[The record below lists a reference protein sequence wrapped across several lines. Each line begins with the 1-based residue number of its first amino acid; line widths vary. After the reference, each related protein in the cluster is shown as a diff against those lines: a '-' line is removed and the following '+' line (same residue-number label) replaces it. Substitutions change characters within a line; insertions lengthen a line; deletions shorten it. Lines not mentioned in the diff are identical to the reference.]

1 MFDVVVVVVVAVDD
15 EDLVMLMMMM
25 TTVMMADM
33 MVMVRIVMPMMMSP
47 RSVAILALAR
57 NDRHL
62 RRQNDCRCIY
72 RALDVSQPCIL
83 VDRSSLEAVAKMT
96 SKRRME
102 GNVLLHEA
110 PGARVL
116 KDEGLVY
123 TLLMCLSL
131 AEVRKLWKLRK
142 MFVRVLNDKV
152 VPLLALLEREW
163 SIVRDFLDSNRS
175 GFQYNLDRVFTEAVL
190 HTDFEGL
197 RLLAQRNYGFGSSRG
212 DSRLKAFVQEALR
225 SAHIERLSLLRVL
238 NYDISEDIEE
248 GRARGDLGQLLS
260 EGSIT
265 VDFLGSRASFRF
277 PLMDLATSAYAEV
290 QMTDLCKQRETLYKV
305 PFILCAFIKAGASMS
320 SFLRV
325 ESCGYLLLLALA
337 AESFNFV
344 YLLVQEAI
352 TLEAVLRQYEPHL
365 LQMLRQA
372 MPQRPGVLDLLCFCG
387 FKLKLEEQEQF
398 DSSVLDR
405 VLKQDFLSVE
415 RISKL
420 GFDLLAFAERQQAE
434 LSTLLQRGLEDLI
447 GDSAE
452 DVQTEGDSSEAKR
465 PQLAI
470 RRFASIDRR
479 VLDLHFR
486 SPQFLELADDLMG
499 RKAFV
504 QMRRIVEVH
513 PQAFGHYFRQH
524 YQSMEELL
532 MDAFCRRQIALV
544 IDLTSLH
551 LPLAQFFEKHQA
563 TSAFLED
570 FGNEAAELAQQ
581 LRQRQGGGAGRKE
594 GPQGR
599 IADSIEALTALLRE
613 DVLDCQ
619 RLQAAQAVSTF
630 EEIAAQCRAG
640 GRLDLQERK
649 LEFRTAETPA
659 SLPMTAD
666 GAQRSGAPVQLDA
679 VLHKAWFATKAWT
692 ELVMLRSEVAEFRFK
707 SFFLRMQDETDAAVL
722 KILQDGY
729 WFDLHKLAQ
738 LDFDFQ
744 DFFDR
749 RFREVSSAVLQFMT
763 MPHPHFVLLR
773 ELSALDFPWER
784 FMEEHAACILAS
796 KDQDYLQFLISLG
809 SFEVGSKVYR
819 VVEQTC
825 RLYHSM
831 ANTMFNTPSSWPS
844 VPVEAPVA
852 AVACQASEAS
862 SEGLEIP
869 CDAAAPSSGIVLTTP
884 GEAEAADESTGGAG
898 TEGRADRPK
907 ASSATERAKELARLA
922 CERKV
927 DAKKV
932 MALLI
937 CRGIYCWNPL
947 KLIIDD
953 DGDAKDVRS
962 WSQIESVLSFLD
974 AKDEGP
980 GPLLGLQAAQG
991 LHAAPLQQL
1000 QQPPTAA
1007 AANAPPQL
1015 QTLAQLQSLLQ
1026 FQQIYQASPWQQQ
1039 QMVIQ
1044 IVCLTQ
1050 RAEEHV
1056 FDKKIEPFWRGI
1068 LDSVLPL
1075 ERPD

>member
-1 MFDVVVVVVVAVDD
+1 
-15 EDLVMLMMMM
+15 
-25 TTVMMADM
+25 
-33 MVMVRIVMPMMMSP
+33 
-47 RSVAILALAR
+47 
-57 NDRHL
+57 
-62 RRQNDCRCIY
+62 
-72 RALDVSQPCIL
+72 
-83 VDRSSLEAVAKMT
+83 MT

-212 DSRLKAFVQEALR
+212 DSRLKVFVQEALR
-225 SAHIERLSLLRVL
+225 TAHIERLSLLRVL
-238 NYDISEDIEE
+238 KYDISEDVEE
-248 GRARGDLGQLLS
+248 CRARGDLGQLLS

-352 TLEAVLRQYEPHL
+352 TLEAVLRQYEPYL

-434 LSTLLQRGLEDLI
+434 LSALLQRGLEDLI

-452 DVQTEGDSSEAKR
+452 DLQTEGDSGEAKR

-486 SPQFLELADDLMG
+486 SPQFLEFADDLMG

-504 QMRRIVEVH
+504 QMRCIVEVH

-563 TSAFLED
+563 
-570 FGNEAAELAQQ
+570 
-581 LRQRQGGGAGRKE
+581 
-594 GPQGR
+594 
-599 IADSIEALTALLRE
+599 
-613 DVLDCQ
+613 
-619 RLQAAQAVSTF
+619 
-630 EEIAAQCRAG
+630 
-640 GRLDLQERK
+640 
-649 LEFRTAETPA
+649 
-659 SLPMTAD
+659 
-666 GAQRSGAPVQLDA
+666 QLDA

-692 ELVMLRSEVAEFRFK
+692 ELVMLRSEVSEFRFK
-707 SFFLRMQDETDAAVL
+707 SFFLRMQEETDAAVL

-749 RFREVSSAVLQFMT
+749 RFQEVSSAVLQFMT

-844 VPVEAPVA
+844 VPVEAP
-852 AVACQASEAS
+852 AVASSQASEAS
-862 SEGLEIP
+862 SEGLEP
-869 CDAAAPSSGIVLTTP
+869 CDAAQSSGMVLTTP
-884 GEAEAADESTGGAG
+884 GEAEAADESGAGG

-974 AKDEGP
+974 AKDEVQGP
-980 GPLLGLQAAQG
+980 GPLLGLQAQG
-991 LHAAPLQQL
+991 LHTAPLQQL

>member
-1 MFDVVVVVVVAVDD
+1 
-15 EDLVMLMMMM
+15 
-25 TTVMMADM
+25 
-33 MVMVRIVMPMMMSP
+33 
-47 RSVAILALAR
+47 
-57 NDRHL
+57 
-62 RRQNDCRCIY
+62 
-72 RALDVSQPCIL
+72 
-83 VDRSSLEAVAKMT
+83 MT

-152 VPLLALLEREW
+152 IPLLALLEREW

-212 DSRLKAFVQEALR
+212 DSRLKAFVHEALR

-248 GRARGDLGQLLS
+248 CRARGDLGQLLS

-277 PLMDLATSAYAEV
+277 PLMDLATSSYAEV

-352 TLEAVLRQYEPHL
+352 TLEAVLRQYEPYL

-420 GFDLLAFAERQQAE
+420 NFDLLAFAERQQAE

-452 DVQTEGDSSEAKR
+452 DLQTEGDSSEAKR

-486 SPQFLELADDLMG
+486 SPQFLEFADDLMG

-551 LPLAQFFEKHQA
+551 LPLAQFFEKHQEELSKLERHRGA
-563 TSAFLED
+563 LDRQLQSLDHVED

-581 LRQRQGGGAGRKE
+581 LRQRQGGEGAGAPGRKE

-630 EEIAAQCRAG
+630 EAQGDCRSVPPWGQIGFAG
-640 GRLDLQERK
+640 HDPQRLKALSTCRLFVAGAEAGAPNRGDSRK
-649 LEFRTAETPA
+649 LSQDCRRFAKERSSDASDPPRLRACISTPA
-659 SLPMTAD
+659 WENNQST
-666 GAQRSGAPVQLDA
+666 GKEAPRELVVAGDVSCCAYTEQVQLDA

-692 ELVMLRSEVAEFRFK
+692 ELVMLRSEVSEFRFK

-749 RFREVSSAVLQFMT
+749 RFQEVSSAVLQFMT

-844 VPVEAPVA
+844 VPVEAPAVA
-852 AVACQASEAS
+852 AVPCQASEAS
-862 SEGLEIP
+862 SEGLEIS

-884 GEAEAADESTGGAG
+884 GEAEVADESTGGAG

-974 AKDEGP
+974 AKDEVQGP

-1000 QQPPTAA
+1000 QQPPAAAA

>member
-1 MFDVVVVVVVAVDD
+1 
-15 EDLVMLMMMM
+15 
-25 TTVMMADM
+25 
-33 MVMVRIVMPMMMSP
+33 
-47 RSVAILALAR
+47 
-57 NDRHL
+57 
-62 RRQNDCRCIY
+62 
-72 RALDVSQPCIL
+72 
-83 VDRSSLEAVAKMT
+83 AVAKMT

-131 AEVRKLWKLRK
+131 AEARKLWKLRK

-163 SIVRDFLDSNRS
+163 SIVREFLDSNRS

-197 RLLAQRNYGFGSSRG
+197 RLLAQRNYAFGSSRG
-212 DSRLKAFVQEALR
+212 DSRLKVFVQEALR
-225 SAHIERLSLLRVL
+225 TAHIERLSLLRVL
-238 NYDISEDIEE
+238 NYDISEDVEE
-248 GRARGDLGQLLS
+248 CRARGDLGQLLS

-265 VDFLGSRASFRF
+265 VDFLGSRSSFRF
-277 PLMDLATSAYAEV
+277 PLMDLARSAYAEV
-290 QMTDLCKQRETLYKV
+290 QITDLCKQRETLYKV

-352 TLEAVLRQYEPHL
+352 TLEAVLRQYEPYL

-420 GFDLLAFAERQQAE
+420 GFDLLAFAERQQE
-434 LSTLLQRGLEDLI
+434 QLSTLLQRGLEDLI

-452 DVQTEGDSSEAKR
+452 DVHTEGDSSEAKR

-486 SPQFLELADDLMG
+486 SPQFLEFADDLMG

-504 QMRRIVEVH
+504 QMRCIVEVH

-551 LPLAQFFEKHQA
+551 LPLAQFFEKHQEELSKLERHRGA
-563 TSAFLED
+563 LDRQLQSLDQVED

-581 LRQRQGGGAGRKE
+581 LRQRQGVALGPNKS
-594 GPQGR
+594 PQGR

-630 EEIAAQCRAG
+630 EEIAAQCSPG

-649 LEFRTAETPA
+649 RTAEA
-659 SLPMTAD
+659 
-666 GAQRSGAPVQLDA
+666 AQRSGAPMAPMLQDSVQLDA

-707 SFFLRMQDETDAAVL
+707 SFFLRMQEETDAAVL

-749 RFREVSSAVLQFMT
+749 RFQEVSSAVLQFMT

-844 VPVEAPVA
+844 LPVEA
-852 AVACQASEAS
+852 AVAPSQASEAS
-862 SEGLEIP
+862 SEGLEP
-869 CDAAAPSSGIVLTTP
+869 CDAAASSGIVLSTP
-884 GEAEAADESTGGAG
+884 GEAEAADASGAGGG

-974 AKDEGP
+974 AKDEVQGP

-991 LHAAPLQQL
+991 LQTAPLQQL

>member
-1 MFDVVVVVVVAVDD
+1 
-15 EDLVMLMMMM
+15 
-25 TTVMMADM
+25 
-33 MVMVRIVMPMMMSP
+33 
-47 RSVAILALAR
+47 
-57 NDRHL
+57 
-62 RRQNDCRCIY
+62 
-72 RALDVSQPCIL
+72 
-83 VDRSSLEAVAKMT
+83 MT

-131 AEVRKLWKLRK
+131 AEARKLWKLRK

-163 SIVRDFLDSNRS
+163 SIVREFLDSNRS

-197 RLLAQRNYGFGSSRG
+197 RLLAQRNYAFGSSRG
-212 DSRLKAFVQEALR
+212 DSRLKVFVQEALR
-225 SAHIERLSLLRVL
+225 TAHIERLSLLRVL
-238 NYDISEDIEE
+238 NYDISEDVEE
-248 GRARGDLGQLLS
+248 CRARGDLGQLLS

-265 VDFLGSRASFRF
+265 VDFLGSRSSFRF
-277 PLMDLATSAYAEV
+277 PLMDLARSAYAEV
-290 QMTDLCKQRETLYKV
+290 QITDLCKQRETLYKV

-352 TLEAVLRQYEPHL
+352 TLEAVLRQYEPYL

-420 GFDLLAFAERQQAE
+420 GFDLLAFAERQQE
-434 LSTLLQRGLEDLI
+434 QLSTLLQRGLEDLI

-452 DVQTEGDSSEAKR
+452 DVHTEGDSSEAKR

-486 SPQFLELADDLMG
+486 SPQFLEFADDLMG

-504 QMRRIVEVH
+504 QMRCIVEVH

-551 LPLAQFFEKHQA
+551 LPLAQFFEKHQ
-563 TSAFLED
+563 
-570 FGNEAAELAQQ
+570 
-581 LRQRQGGGAGRKE
+581 
-594 GPQGR
+594 
-599 IADSIEALTALLRE
+599 
-613 DVLDCQ
+613 
-619 RLQAAQAVSTF
+619 
-630 EEIAAQCRAG
+630 
-640 GRLDLQERK
+640 
-649 LEFRTAETPA
+649 
-659 SLPMTAD
+659 
-666 GAQRSGAPVQLDA
+666 VQLDA

-707 SFFLRMQDETDAAVL
+707 SFFLRMQEETDAAVL

-749 RFREVSSAVLQFMT
+749 RFQEVSSAVLQFMT

-844 VPVEAPVA
+844 LPVEA
-852 AVACQASEAS
+852 AVAPSQASEAS
-862 SEGLEIP
+862 SEGLEP
-869 CDAAAPSSGIVLTTP
+869 CDAAASSGIVLSTP
-884 GEAEAADESTGGAG
+884 GEAEAADASGAGGG

-974 AKDEGP
+974 AKDEVQGP

-991 LHAAPLQQL
+991 LQTAPLQQL